1 MVMIPTYLTCFLLGA
16 SVLQYQ
22 TRQDATRD
30 SRAYGKAMKEILL
43 SANSKN
49 PDLLAME
56 GWIQKANRTSDKF
69 SMQLVQSPGKNF
81 LGAQSTGQT
90 VQNKTEV
97 TTFLSLAPAF
107 ENHLL
112 KIEEKTQW
120 SERVQFK
127 IALLVLIITALP
139 FLICILVFQ
148 VLGKKHL
155 IMPLQ
160 NLYELS
166 RKLSQGTIE
175 ETYPKTGDD
184 EVGSI
189 FQNLVELSQKLRNS
203 HLVLQKESSDRKYLE
218 ESLKQENRLSSLGRL
233 STGLAHELGTPLH
246 VVLGYAR
253 LLQGNQMED
262 SKKLYAAKI
271 IEEQVHRMST
281 LIKGILDFSKPR
293 TLQPEEI
300 SASALITKALRLGIS
315 SQQREKMVINSQGD
329 NQTRFQG
336 DETLLLQVLINLIQ
350 NAIEAMKESSNPLL
364 KIRWGSLGEDRVFF
378 ELEDNGI
385 GMSEEE
391 LQNIFEPFYSTR
403 KDGMGTGLGLS
414 IAYGIVKEHRGRL
427 IVSSEKD
434 KGSRFVLELP
444 RE

>member
-1 MVMIPTYLTCFLLGA
+1 M
-16 SVLQYQ
+16 QYQ
-22 TRQDATRD
+22 TRQDATSD

-49 PDLLAME
+49 LDLYAME
-56 GWIQKANRTSDKF
+56 SWIQKANRTSDKF
-69 SMQLVQSPGKNF
+69 SMQLIQSPGKNF
-81 LGAQSTGQT
+81 LAAQNTGQT
-90 VQNKTEV
+90 VQNNTEV

-107 ENHLL
+107 DNHLL

-120 SERVQFK
+120 SERVQIK

-139 FLICILVFQ
+139 FLVCILVFQ
-148 VLGKKHL
+148 VLSKRHL

-160 NLYELS
+160 NLYEVS
-166 RKLSQGTIE
+166 RKLSRGAIE
-175 ETYPKTGDD
+175 ENYPKAGDD
-184 EVGSI
+184 EIGSV
-189 FQNLVELSQKLRNS
+189 FQNLVELSQKLKNS

-281 LIKGILDFSKPR
+281 LIQGILDFSKPR

-300 SASALITKALRLGIS
+300 SSAGLITKALRLGIS
-315 SQQREKMVINSQGD
+315 SQQKEKLVINSQGD

-350 NAIEAMKESSNPLL
+350 NAIEAMRESTNPLL
-364 KIRWGSLGEDRVFF
+364 KIRWGELGENTVFF
-378 ELEDNGI
+378 ELEDNGV

-414 IAYGIVKEHRGRL
+414 IAYGIVKEHKGRL